1 VIVTERHEDD
11 AICRGSALAGGS
23 PYCGDG
29 RERVRPLFPLFINY
43 STADVNNQAAKKAIC
58 PKFKLQ
64 KMFAFYKSGREIVLL
79 YRTRKLILKAETDLN
94 EKTREAVI

>member
-1 VIVTERHEDD
+1 MGT
-11 AICRGSALAGGS
+11 
-23 PYCGDG
+23 
-29 RERVRPLFPLFINY
+29 VRPLFPFFINY

-79 YRTRKLILKAETDLN
+79 Y
-94 EKTREAVI
+94 

>member
-1 VIVTERHEDD
+1 MGT
-11 AICRGSALAGGS
+11 
-23 PYCGDG
+23 
-29 RERVRPLFPLFINY
+29 VRPLFPFFINY
-43 STADVNNQAAKKAIC
+43 SIADVNNQAAKKAIC
-58 PKFKLQ
+58 PKFKLR

>member
-1 VIVTERHEDD
+1 MGT
-11 AICRGSALAGGS
+11 
-23 PYCGDG
+23 
-29 RERVRPLFPLFINY
+29 VRPLFPFFINY

-58 PKFKLQ
+58 PKFKLR

-94 EKTREAVI
+94 EKTREAVT